1 MEKKLEFGQL
11 LSNTFTIGLKN
22 LPSLIGCV
30 VLWAVTL
37 WIPYINVGT
46 TIAIATIPA
55 ALSKGKVISPLE
67 IFDKKYF
74 RYMGEFFLV
83 TGLRSLILVPAAMF
97 LIVPAIVLG
106 IAYSLSTLLVVDK
119 GKGAADALKLSNKL
133 TYGNKLTIFL
143 AQLVLGIGIVV
154 ILFILSKIWSVL
166 ALIGAIL
173 VYPILL
179 GFKANIYGQLALD
192 VQEEE

>member
-11 LSNTFTIGLKN
+11 LSNTFSIGLKN

-37 WIPYINVGT
+37 WIPYVNVGT

>member
-22 LPSLIGCV
+22 LPSLVGCI
-30 VLWAVTL
+30 VLWGLTI
-37 WIPYINVGT
+37 WIPYVNVGT
-46 TIAIATIPA
+46 TIAIVTIPA

-83 TGLRSLILVPAAMF
+83 TGLRSIILFPAAMF

-143 AQLVLGIGIVV
+143 AQLVLGIGIMVV
-154 ILFILSKIWSVL
+154 LFILSKIWSVL
-166 ALIGAIL
+166 VLIGLIL
-173 VYPILL
+173 IAPIML
-179 GFKANIYGQLALD
+179 GFKANIYGQLAVD